1 MDDRSWDPRGQLT
14 RETKHGD
21 QHHDGAGQESRSRE
35 FLEAELVPERGEKDD
50 REHVPGQDQGLAIPE
65 GKDQAWDGG
74 QSVHHYDPAADLRI
88 RKPEPPRPRGG
99 QDDAEHGDEEDD
111 DWNGGAESRQWAS
124 EPPGTFGHKPS
135 LTSWAAHRR
144 AAFSVLS
151 SPIGFTGIRL
161 SPKPR
166 SDLTLRRVWRPHS
179 AQY

>member
-1 MDDRSWDPRGQLT
+1 MDDRSRDPRGQLT

-21 QHHDGAGQESRSRE
+21 QHHDGAGQESRSGE

-50 REHVPGQDQGLAIPE
+50 REHVAGQEQGLAIPE

-74 QSVHHYDPAADLRI
+74 QSVHDYDPAADLRI

-111 DWNGGAESRQWAS
+111 DWNGGAESRQRAS
-124 EPPGTFGHKPS
+124 ELPGAFGHRPS

-151 SPIGFTGIRL
+151 SPIRFAGIRL
-161 SPKPR
+161 FPETAKR
-166 SDLTLRRVWRPHS
+166 SHP
-179 AQY
+179 

>member
-1 MDDRSWDPRGQLT
+1 MDDRSRDPRGQLT

-21 QHHDGAGQESRSRE
+21 QHHDGAGQE
-35 FLEAELVPERGEKDD
+35 
-50 REHVPGQDQGLAIPE
+50 QGLAIPE

-111 DWNGGAESRQWAS
+111 DWNGGAESRQRAS
-124 EPPGTFGHKPS
+124 ELPGAFGHRPS

-151 SPIGFTGIRL
+151 SPIRFTGIRL
-161 SPKPR
+161 FPETAKR
-166 SDLTLRRVWRPHS
+166 SH
-179 AQY
+179 A